1 MWGAGFATGIGVG
14 FAIGLVVGALGKQ
27 QKSWSELTDKEKKT
41 RIGLIAA
48 CAVLAVAGVVVLLG
62 RLLTRA

>member
-14 FAIGLVVGALGKQ
+14 FTIGLIVGSLTVK

-41 RIGLIAA
+41 RIWLIAA
-48 CAVLAVAGVVVLLG
+48 GIILLIAGIVAFLLL
-62 RLLTRA
+62 R

>member
-14 FAIGLVVGALGKQ
+14 FAIGLIVGSLTAK

-41 RIGLIAA
+41 RIWLIAA
-48 CAVLAVAGVVVLLG
+48 GVILLIAGIVAFLLL
-62 RLLTRA
+62 R

>member
-14 FAIGLVVGALGKQ
+14 FAIGLIVGSLTVK

-41 RIGLIAA
+41 RIWLIAA
-48 CAVLAVAGVVVLLG
+48 GIILLIAGIVAFLLL
-62 RLLTRA
+62 R